1 MNISIPLDNKKIISK
16 EVSSFQKL
24 NDQHTQIDQKLD
36 ELIALLS
43 ESNLDSESVKLMQ
56 IKFNKAL
63 ETSDIDKS
71 QIQSFKKID
80 KLSETS
86 SREEL
91 LDEFSVLLTNT
102 RIDSSQTRKF
112 IRQERTSNFVLMMI
126 GVVMIGLGFA
136 MIIMP
141 APPYFEMFT
150 IYYFNPNDGVT
161 IMDVISL
168 LIILAG
174 VYLLI
179 KTFYKKNIARSK

>member
-1 MNISIPLDNKKIISK
+1 MENRKIISK
-16 EVSSFQKL
+16 EISDLQKL
-24 NDQHTQIDQKLD
+24 HDKQRNIDQKLD
-36 ELIALLS
+36 ELIRLLS
-43 ESNLDSESVKLMQ
+43 ESNLDSESVKSIQ
-56 IKFNKAL
+56 KKFNKAL
-63 ETSDIDKS
+63 EINDLDPDK
-71 QIQSFKKID
+71 INEFRKID
-80 KLSETS
+80 ELSTTS

-91 LDEFSVLLTNT
+91 LDEFTILLTNN
-102 RIDSSQTRKF
+102 RVDNHVARRF
-112 IRQERTSNFVLMMI
+112 IRQERVSAAVLISI
-126 GVVMIGLGFA
+126 GIIMIGLGFA

-179 KTFYKKNIARSK
+179 RTVTKKSISRPR

>member
-1 MNISIPLDNKKIISK
+1 LDNKKIISK
-16 EVSSFQKL
+16 EISDLQKL
-24 NDQHTQIDQKLD
+24 NDKHTRIDQKLE
-36 ELIALLS
+36 ELITLLN
-43 ESNLDSESVKLMQ
+43 ESNLDSESVKTIQ
-56 IKFNKAL
+56 SRFNKAL
-63 ETSDIDKS
+63 ETSDINKH
-71 QIQSFKKID
+71 QIHQFKKID
-80 KLSETS
+80 ELSATS

-91 LDEFSVLLTNT
+91 LDEFSILLTNN
-102 RIDSSQTRKF
+102 RIDNHATRKF
-112 IRQERTSNFVLMMI
+112 MRQQRASGFVLI
-126 GVVMIGLGFA
+126 AIAVVMIGLGFA

-179 KTFYKKNIARSK
+179 KTFYQKNIARTH

>member
-1 MNISIPLDNKKIISK
+1 MDKKKLISK
-16 EVSSFQKL
+16 EVSNLQQL
-24 NDQHTQIDQKLD
+24 NERQTQIDEKLD
-36 ELIALLS
+36 ELITLLG
-43 ESNLDSESVKLMQ
+43 ESNLDSESVKHIQ
-56 IKFNKAL
+56 SRFNKAL
-63 ETSDIDKS
+63 DISDINKN
-71 QIQSFKKID
+71 QIHEFKKID
-80 KLSETS
+80 ELSATS

-91 LDEFSVLLTNT
+91 LDEFSVLLTNN
-102 RIDSSQTRKF
+102 RIDNHTARKF
-112 IRQERTSNFVLMMI
+112 IRQQRASGFVLIMI
-126 GVVMIGLGFA
+126 AVVMIILGFA

-179 KTFYKKNIARSK
+179 KTVYQKNIARSRS

>member
-1 MNISIPLDNKKIISK
+1 MDNKKIISK

-24 NDQHTQIDQKLD
+24 HDQQLHIDQKLD
-36 ELIALLS
+36 ELIALLN
-43 ESNLDSESVKLMQ
+43 ESSLDSESVKTIQ
-56 IKFNKAL
+56 NKFNKAL
-63 ETSDIDKS
+63 EVSDMYESHIHH
-71 QIQSFKKID
+71 FKKID

-91 LDEFSVLLTNT
+91 LDEFSILLTNT
-102 RIDSSQTRKF
+102 RIDSSLSKKF
-112 IRQERTSNFVLMMI
+112 IRQERTSNFVLIMI
-126 GVVMIGLGFA
+126 ALIMIALGFA
-136 MIIMP
+136 IIVMP

-150 IYYFNPNDGVT
+150 IYYFNPNDGIT

-179 KTFYKKNIARSK
+179 KTFYKKSTARSR